1 MAIFSI
7 HFIYHTYHQLVQ
19 TAKGGW
25 SSDSK
30 WCHVFPPSA
39 PQQTLW
45 RGQCEASLDCPNSQ
59 GHTDTHRC
67 SAKSSF
73 HTSEWQKNSSPQI
86 KQLSSSDH
94 WLQMYAIWPYIG
106 RYDSRHAGVCFS
118 VHSHVFIKRGQWHA
132 VIHSLHLPLCLSLPW
147 FITHIIGVKTQSWEW
162 ILAFYQW
169 NKQTLFEIPKCSS
182 T

>member
-1 MAIFSI
+1 MYFL
-7 HFIYHTYHQLVQ
+7 HQHHNRHCEEANVKPHSTAQ
-19 TAKGGW
+19 TAKDTQTHTGALLNPAFTRV
-25 SSDSK
+25 SDK
-30 WCHVFPPSA
+30 I
-39 PQQTLW
+39 
-45 RGQCEASLDCPNSQ
+45 
-59 GHTDTHRC
+59 
-67 SAKSSF
+67 
-73 HTSEWQKNSSPQI
+73 NSSPQI
-86 KQLSSSDH
+86 KQLSSSDY